1 MKNISKNLIVFLI
14 IGITFYQCK
23 TNNPNGIIVRGNVK
37 NSNQDYVILSYF
49 PRYRGNP
56 SFDGFKNI
64 GSQID
69 KNGKFTLTSEEI
81 TDGGEYSLLFRNTNI
96 MLPLFKSDNI
106 KLDFDINNPNE
117 TVFATGQGAGK
128 INILNLEQFKSKYFS
143 DLNYTV
149 AEYKKY
155 SDSIAFVQQSLLNSV
170 YQKDL
175 INDVVI
181 TAKNR
186 DKIER
191 IINENTLSQKE
202 FDFINLKIY
211 LQKLS
216 LSSYI
221 SYLSEINN
229 QDSTKL
235 DFKSNLFDDFIEKNY
250 KNITNLNNWE
260 IEDALENILI
270 FEYLKG
276 IQNSGEN
283 INLKNYNNFL
293 QGREYAKWK
302 TDYIKQTFN
311 SEVFNM
317 SMAGPLAFYMSLGYD
332 YSKSYVN
339 FVENC
344 TNEKYLNWINNFKNL
359 LDNGLNNSE
368 YNLSSEELTL
378 DKIKF
383 DKLVSENINKPIFFV
398 FWSAR
403 FAGASVIQ
411 DLPALNDFNEIFGN
425 DINVLNI
432 CLDRA
437 EYKNLWAARII
448 DSSWKGKHYFM
459 SFENN
464 DSTLNAFTNKD
475 ISSLCSGGVTYAIMK
490 QDGNIINNID
500 SPIRLLNSEKDK
512 FSEKTVR

>member
-1 MKNISKNLIVFLI
+1 MRNIFKNLIVFLI

-23 TNNPNGIIVRGNVK
+23 TNNPNGIIVSGNVE

-49 PRYRGNP
+49 PRFRGNP

-64 GSQID
+64 GMQID
-69 KNGKFTLTSEEI
+69 KNGKFNLISEKA
-81 TDGGEYSLLFRNTNI
+81 TDGGDYSLLFRNTNI
-96 MLPLFKSDNI
+96 NLPLFKGDNI
-106 KLDFDINNPNE
+106 KVDFDINNPNE
-117 TVFATGQGAGK
+117 TVFVTGQGAGK

-149 AEYKKY
+149 EEYKKY
-155 SDSIAFVQQSLLNSV
+155 SDSIAFVQQSILNSV

-175 INDVVI
+175 KTDFVI
-181 TAKNR
+181 SAKNR
-186 DKIER
+186 DKIEQ

-202 FDFINLKIY
+202 FDFISLKIY

-221 SYLSEINN
+221 SYLSEINK

-235 DFKSNLFDDFIEKNY
+235 DFKSNLFDDFNEENY
-250 KNITNLNNWE
+250 KKITNLNDWKF
-260 IEDALENILI
+260 EDALENILI
-270 FEYLKG
+270 FERLKS

-311 SEVFNM
+311 SEVFDM
-317 SMAGPLAFYMSLGYD
+317 SIAGPLAFYMSLGYD
-332 YSKSYVN
+332 YNNTYVN
-339 FVENC
+339 FIENC
-344 TNEKYLNWINNFKNL
+344 TDKKYLDWVNNFKNL
-359 LDNGLNNSE
+359 LDSGLNNSE
-368 YNLSSEELTL
+368 YNLASNELTL
-378 DKIKF
+378 DKTKF
-383 DKLVSENINKPIFFV
+383 EKLVVDNADKPMFFV

-403 FAGASVIQ
+403 HAGASVIQ
-411 DLPALNDFNEIFGN
+411 DLPALNDFDDDYGN
-425 DINVLNI
+425 NINIINI
-432 CLDRA
+432 CLDKA
-437 EYKNLWAARII
+437 KHKNLWAARII

-459 SFENN
+459 PFENN

-475 ISSLCSGGVTYAIMK
+475 ISSLCSGGVTYAIMNS
-490 QDGNIINNID
+490 DGKIINNID
-500 SPIRLLNSEKDK
+500 SPLRLLNGETNEYL
-512 FSEKTVR
+512 EKTVR